1 MTADSKQFHLYLISD
16 SSGETISLVAKAVC
30 AHFEN
35 AEAIE
40 HLYGLVRS
48 DTQLERVFEAFKAN
62 PGPVLYSMVD
72 ADMAGRLQKLCAAHK
87 VPCLSVLDPF
97 VNMLAEH
104 LAVKIRREA
113 GTQHRLTS
121 AYFARIEALN
131 FAVAHDD
138 GQNQGSLNDAD
149 IVLVGVSRTSKTPTC
164 MYLAHRGV
172 RAANVPYVRDI
183 ELPAALVQAKDPLII
198 GLTASPARLV
208 QIRKNRLLS
217 LNEKTETEYI
227 DRQKVK
233 DETVEARRFFANMG
247 WPVIDVTRRS
257 IEETSAAILNL
268 WEERKADKEG
278 QSA

>member
-1 MTADSKQFHLYLISD
+1 MTTGLKQFHLYLISD
-16 SSGETISLVAKAVC
+16 SSGETINLVAKAVC

-35 AEAIE
+35 AEAID

-72 ADMAGRLQKLCAAHK
+72 TDMAGRLQKLCAAHG

-138 GQNQGSLNDAD
+138 GQNQGSINEAD

-183 ELPAALVQAKDPLII
+183 ELPAALLQAKDPLII
-198 GLTASPARLV
+198 GLTASPTRLV

-233 DETVEARRFFANMG
+233 DETIEARRFFANMG

-268 WEERKADKEG
+268 WEERKTDKEG
-278 QSA
+278 QAT

>member
-1 MTADSKQFHLYLISD
+1 MSLKQFHLYLISD
-16 SSGETISLVAKAVC
+16 SSGETISLVANAVC

-48 DTQLERVFEAFKAN
+48 DTQLERVFETFKAN

-72 ADMAGRLQKLCAAHK
+72 TDMAQRLEKICAAYH

-104 LAVKIRREA
+104 LDVKIRREA
-113 GTQHRLTS
+113 GTQHRLTT

-138 GQNQGSLNDAD
+138 GQSRGSLNEAD

-172 RAANVPYVRDI
+172 RAANVPYVRHI
-183 ELPAALVQAKDPLII
+183 ELPAELLQAKDPLII
-198 GLTASPARLV
+198 GLTASPTRLV

-268 WEERKADKEG
+268 LEEKKAGKDR
-278 QSA
+278 

>member
-1 MTADSKQFHLYLISD
+1 MSLKQFHLYLISD

-35 AEAIE
+35 AEPIE

-48 DTQLERVFEAFKAN
+48 DTQLERVLETFKAN

-72 ADMAGRLQKLCAAHK
+72 TDMAQRLEKICAAHH

-104 LAVKIRREA
+104 LDVKIRREA
-113 GTQHRLTS
+113 GTQHRLTT

-138 GQNQGSLNDAD
+138 GQSQGSLNEAD

-172 RAANVPYVRDI
+172 RAANVPYVRHI
-183 ELPAALVQAKDPLII
+183 ELPAELLQAKDPLII
-198 GLTASPARLV
+198 GLTASPTRLV

-257 IEETSAAILNL
+257 IEETSAAILNVL
-268 WEERKADKEG
+268 EERKAREDRQTK
-278 QSA
+278 